1 MNVRPTSKVSKT
13 SLVFKVEQTRGGSF
27 GRIDDKDK
35 NNNDDE
41 GRGQK
46 KTGSYGKNSQTGGG
60 GESDPNPLL
69 DVYIYHPKIV
79 IFLVKTKNVPEVL
92 K

>member
-1 MNVRPTSKVSKT
+1 MNVRPTLKVSKT
-13 SLVFKVEQTRGGSF
+13 SFVFKVEQTRGGSF

-35 NNNDDE
+35 NNNDNNDE

-60 GESDPNPLL
+60 GSLTQT
-69 DVYIYHPKIV
+69 H
-79 IFLVKTKNVPEVL
+79 FLMSTFTTQNCDFFGEDQKCS
-92 K
+92 

>member
-1 MNVRPTSKVSKT
+1 MNVRPTLKVSKT

-35 NNNDDE
+35 NNNDDDDE
-41 GRGQK
+41 GRGHK

-60 GESDPNPLL
+60 GESDPNPL
-69 DVYIYHPKIV
+69 DVFIYHPKIV
-79 IFLVKTKNVPEVL
+79 IFW
-92 K
+92 

>member
-1 MNVRPTSKVSKT
+1 MSARLRKFRKQASSSRSNKLEAAPSGELMIKIKTIMMMRDAVRKKQDHMGKIPK
-13 SLVFKVEQTRGGSF
+13 L
-27 GRIDDKDK
+27 
-35 NNNDDE
+35 E
-41 GRGQK
+41 GW
-46 KTGSYGKNSQTGGG
+46 
-60 GESDPNPLL
+60 ESDPNPLL